1 MTHKPIIRLGV
12 AEIVGDKRKAILKLA
27 EQYGATNVRV
37 FGSVA
42 RGEAQPDSDVD
53 FLMQFD
59 EHTSIFDM
67 VGLWQDLTDLL
78 QREVDL
84 IADHPSGGRI
94 MHIARKEA
102 IPL

>member
-1 MTHKPIIRLGV
+1 MVDKPATQLGIIELLS
-12 AEIVGDKRKAILKLA
+12 DKREEILKLA
-27 EQYGATNVRV
+27 ERYGASNVRV
-37 FGSVA
+37 FGSAA
-42 RGEAQPDSDVD
+42 RGEAQSDSDID
-53 FLMQFD
+53 FLMNFD
-59 EHTSIFDM
+59 DQTNIFDM

-94 MHIARKEA
+94 TQIARKEA

>member
-1 MTHKPIIRLGV
+1 MTDQPVTRLGI
-12 AEIVGDKRKAILKLA
+12 AEMLGDKREAILQLA
-27 EQYGATNVRV
+27 EQYGASNVRV

-42 RGEAQPDSDVD
+42 RGEAQPESDVD
-53 FLMQFD
+53 FLMQFN

-94 MHIARKEA
+94 THIARKEA

>member
-1 MTHKPIIRLGV
+1 VSSQTVSI
-12 AEIVGDKRKAILKLA
+12 EILSDKREAILKLA
-27 EQYGATNVRV
+27 KQYGATNVRV

-42 RGEAQPDSDVD
+42 RGEAQPESDID
-53 FLMQFD
+53 FLMEFD
-59 EHTSIFDM
+59 KDSSIFDM

-94 MHIARKEA
+94 AEIARKEA

>member
-1 MTHKPIIRLGV
+1 MSNPTIPRLG
-12 AEIVGDKRKAILKLA
+12 ITDILGDKRAAILKLA
-27 EQYGATNVRV
+27 ERYGATNVRV

-42 RGEAQPDSDVD
+42 RGEAQPDSDID

-59 EHTSIFDM
+59 EATSIFDM

-94 MHIARKEA
+94 TQIARKEA
-102 IPL
+102 ISL